1 MLLVFGIYYDLRLA
15 KNAELVVVRGGEPGG
30 VGTWPA
36 DWLKTRCTSS
46 FSRSQRSEWYFSGS
60 QLIRR

>member
-1 MLLVFGIYYDLRLA
+1 MITYFWHLRIYYDLRLA

-36 DWLKTRCTSS
+36 DWMKTR
-46 FSRSQRSEWYFSGS
+46 
-60 QLIRR
+60 